1 MLNQFNGFPTLINL
15 MIEVLRKDASTSMAL
30 IVASPSVLIELPM
43 FWTAGSGILHFLGI
57 CPKQSYE
64 RELQTASDTAAIP
77 ACNIRRR
84 ERESTLQ
91 TASRPR
97 GRYSQSQRALK
108 NNDAWSDCE
117 DPRKDELYKDLPWQL
132 ELALG
137 FTDREFGSWPTS
149 IKNSDDVLS
158 LLAASLKIGGEVI
171 DDSIR
176 KTADVML

>member
-1 MLNQFNGFPTLINL
+1 
-15 MIEVLRKDASTSMAL
+15 
-30 IVASPSVLIELPM
+30 VASPSVLIELPM

-77 ACNIRRR
+77 ACNTRRR

-108 NNDAWSDCE
+108 NNDVLSDCE
-117 DPRKDELYKDLPWQL
+117 DTKTALYKDLPSKL

-137 FTDREFGSWPTS
+137 FTDREFGS
-149 IKNSDDVLS
+149 
-158 LLAASLKIGGEVI
+158 
-171 DDSIR
+171 
-176 KTADVML
+176 